1 MKIYFASG
9 NLHKKQEM
17 QALFPEFDLVIPSEE
32 DIHFDPEENGSS
44 FLENSLI
51 KAQALWNIVRQPV
64 LADDSGIC
72 VDILKGIPGIYSARY
87 GGPDF
92 PKGKPDGTKPSQGEQ
107 NQFLIQQTDS
117 VLQELASQGITLPEN
132 PRSCRYVCA
141 MVLYLGPDR
150 FYSAQ
155 ETMEGS
161 LIQSLELSRG
171 TGGFGY
177 DPIVI
182 LAGTDKTIAQLSA
195 QEKNAL
201 SHRGKAARGLHQILL
216 SLAPDAFVSGGI
228 H

>member
-17 QALFPEFDLVIPSEE
+17 QALFPEFQLVIPSEE
-32 DIHFDPEENGSS
+32 GISFDPEETGTS

-51 KAQALWNIVRQPV
+51 KAQDLWNKVHQPV

-87 GGPDF
+87 GGKDF
-92 PKGKPDGTKPSQGEQ
+92 PQGRQDGTKPSQDEQ
-107 NQFLIQQTDS
+107 NQFLIQQTDEIIK
-117 VLQELASQGITLPEN
+117 ELVAQGKALPEN

-141 MVLYLGPDR
+141 MVLYLGPQR

-161 LIQSLELSRG
+161 LIQSLDLSRG

-182 LAGTDKTIAQLSA
+182 LAGTDKTIAQLSS

-216 SLAPDAFVSGGI
+216 SLVQPSNN
-228 H
+228 

>member
-17 QALFPEFDLVIPSEE
+17 QALFPEFQLVIPSEE
-32 DIHFDPEENGSS
+32 GINFDPEETGTS

-51 KAQALWNIVRQPV
+51 KAQDLWNKVHQPV

-87 GGPDF
+87 GGKDF
-92 PKGKPDGTKPSQGEQ
+92 PQGRQDGTKPSQDEQ
-107 NQFLIQQTDS
+107 NQFLIQQTDE
-117 VLQELASQGITLPEN
+117 VIKDLVAQGKALPEN

-141 MVLYLGPDR
+141 MVLYLGPQR

-161 LIQSLELSRG
+161 LIQSLDLSRG

-182 LAGTDKTIAQLSA
+182 LAGTDKTIAQLSS
-195 QEKNAL
+195 QEKNGL

-216 SLAPDAFVSGGI
+216 SLVQPSNN
-228 H
+228 

>member
-17 QALFPEFDLVIPSEE
+17 QALFPEFQLVIPSEE
-32 DIHFDPEENGSS
+32 GINFDPEETGTS

-51 KAQALWNIVRQPV
+51 KAQDLWNKVHHPV

-87 GGPDF
+87 GGKDF
-92 PKGKPDGTKPSQGEQ
+92 PQGRQDGTKPSQDEQ
-107 NQFLIQQTDS
+107 NQFLIQQTDE
-117 VLQELASQGITLPEN
+117 VIKELVAQGKVLPEN

-141 MVLYLGPDR
+141 MVLYLGPQR

-161 LIQSLELSRG
+161 LIQSLDLSRG

-182 LAGTDKTIAQLSA
+182 LAGTDKTIAQLSS

-216 SLAPDAFVSGGI
+216 SLVQPSNN
-228 H
+228 

>member
-17 QALFPEFDLVIPSEE
+17 QALFPEFQLVIPSEE
-32 DIHFDPEENGSS
+32 GINFDPEETGTS

-51 KAQALWNIVRQPV
+51 KAQDLWNKVHHPV

-87 GGPDF
+87 GGKDF
-92 PKGKPDGTKPSQGEQ
+92 PQGRQDGTKPSQDEQ
-107 NQFLIQQTDS
+107 NQFLIQQTDE
-117 VLQELASQGITLPEN
+117 VIKELVAQGAALPEN

-141 MVLYLGPDR
+141 MVLYLGPQR

-161 LIQSLELSRG
+161 LIQSLDLSRG

-182 LAGTDKTIAQLSA
+182 LAGTDKTIAQLSS

-216 SLAPDAFVSGGI
+216 SLVQPSNN
-228 H
+228 

>member
-17 QALFPEFDLVIPSEE
+17 QALFPEFQLVIPSEE
-32 DIHFDPEENGSS
+32 GINFDPEETGTS

-51 KAQALWNIVRQPV
+51 KAQDLWNKVHQPV
-64 LADDSGIC
+64 LADASGIC

-87 GGPDF
+87 GGKDF
-92 PKGKPDGTKPSQGEQ
+92 PQGRQDGTKPSQDEQ
-107 NQFLIQQTDS
+107 NQFLIQQTDE
-117 VLQELASQGITLPEN
+117 VIKELVAQGKALPEN

-141 MVLYLGPDR
+141 MVLYLGPQR

-171 TGGFGY
+171 TGGFVY
-177 DPIVI
+177 DPIFI
-182 LAGTDKTIAQLSA
+182 LAGTDKTIAQLSS

-216 SLAPDAFVSGGI
+216 SLVQPSNN
-228 H
+228 

>member
-17 QALFPEFDLVIPSEE
+17 QALFPEFQLVIPSEE
-32 DIHFDPEENGSS
+32 GINFDPEETGTS
-44 FLENSLI
+44 FLGNSLI
-51 KAQALWNIVRQPV
+51 KAQDLWNKVHQPV

-87 GGPDF
+87 GGKDF
-92 PKGKPDGTKPSQGEQ
+92 PQGRQDGTKPSQDEQ
-107 NQFLIQQTDS
+107 NQFLIQQTDE
-117 VLQELASQGITLPEN
+117 VIKDLVAQGKALPEN

-141 MVLYLGPDR
+141 MVLYLGPQR

-161 LIQSLELSRG
+161 LIQSLDLSRG

-182 LAGTDKTIAQLSA
+182 LAGTDKTIAQLSS

-216 SLAPDAFVSGGI
+216 SLVQPSNN
-228 H
+228 

>member
-32 DIHFDPEENGSS
+32 GIDFDPEETGTS

-51 KAQALWNIVRQPV
+51 KAQALWDKVHQPV
-64 LADDSGIC
+64 IADDSGIC
-72 VDILKGIPGIYSARY
+72 VDILKDIPGIYSARY
-87 GGPDF
+87 AGKDF
-92 PKGKPDGTKPSQGEQ
+92 PQGRLDGTKATQDEQ
-107 NQFLIQQTDS
+107 NQFLIQQTDEAI
-117 VLQELASQGITLPEN
+117 QELLNQGKDLPEN
-132 PRSCRYVCA
+132 PRACRYVCA
-141 MVLYLGPDR
+141 MVLYLGPQR

-161 LIQSLELSRG
+161 LIHSLDLSRG

-182 LAGTDKTIAQLSA
+182 LAGTDKTIAQLSS

-201 SHRGKAARGLHQILL
+201 SHRGKASRGLHHILL
-216 SLAPDAFVSGGI
+216 SLVPAKN
-228 H
+228 

>member
-1 MKIYFASG
+1 MRIYFASG

-17 QALFPEFDLVIPSEE
+17 QALFPEFELVIPSEE
-32 DIHFDPEENGSS
+32 GIPFAPEETGAS

-51 KAQALWNIVRQPV
+51 KAQALWNMVHQPV

-87 GGPDF
+87 GGKDF
-92 PKGKPDGTKPSQGEQ
+92 PHGRPDGTKPSQEEQ
-107 NQFLIQQTDS
+107 NQFLIQQTDE
-117 VLQELASQGITLPEN
+117 VIKELVAQGKALPEN

-141 MVLYLGPDR
+141 MVLYLGPQR

-161 LIQSLELSRG
+161 LIQSLDLSRG

-216 SLAPDAFVSGGI
+216 SLGPPSND
-228 H
+228 

>member
-17 QALFPEFDLVIPSEE
+17 ADLFPEFDLVIPSEE
-32 DIHFDPEENGSS
+32 GLHFDPEENGST

-51 KAQALWNIVRQPV
+51 KARTLWSVVRQPV

-72 VDILKGIPGIYSARY
+72 VDVLDGAPGIYSARY
-87 GGPDF
+87 GG
-92 PKGKPDGTKPSQGEQ
+92 KGCHRGRTDGTKPSQDEQ
-107 NQFLIQQTDS
+107 NRLLIEETD
-117 VLQELASQGITLPEN
+117 LAIESLRATGAALPAN

-141 MVLYLGPDR
+141 MALYLGRDR
-150 FYSAQ
+150 FYAAQ

-161 LIQSLELSRG
+161 LIQSPDLSRG
-171 TGGFGY
+171 AGGFGY

-182 LAGTDKTIAQLSA
+182 LEGTDKTIAQLSPR
-195 QEKNAL
+195 EKNIL
-201 SHRGKAARGLHQILL
+201 SHRGKAARGIRQALL
-216 SLAPDAFVSGGI
+216 SAAPPGCPWP

>member
-17 QALFPEFDLVIPSEE
+17 QALFPEFELVIPSEE
-32 DIHFDPEENGSS
+32 GIPFDPEETGST
-44 FLENSLI
+44 FWENSLI

-87 GGPDF
+87 GGKDF
-92 PKGKPDGTKPSQGEQ
+92 PKGRPDGTKPSQEEQ
-107 NQFLIQQTDS
+107 NQFLIQETDFAIK
-117 VLQELASQGITLPEN
+117 ELTSQGMALPEN

-141 MVLYLGPDR
+141 MVLYLGPQR

-161 LIQSLELSRG
+161 LIQSLDLSRG
-171 TGGFGY
+171 AGGFGY

-216 SLAPDAFVSGGI
+216 SLSPSSNN
-228 H
+228 